1 MTQQADDGTG
11 AGTGTG
17 DGTDPPM
24 HGIKPKGL
32 KKGSVSLI
40 GAVAIG
46 LAATAPAY
54 SLTGALGHGA
64 AEAGYQLPIVFI
76 IAVIPMYF
84 VALAYKHLTD
94 AAPDAGTVF
103 TWGSK
108 AILPHIG
115 WIGGYALMLSSILA
129 GVGAAGITVNA
140 VSVAFR
146 LEDSSKW
153 LQVLIAAVFIL
164 TTTWLVAR
172 GAEESSRT
180 TLILTIIQY
189 GGLILFAAI
198 LLINVL
204 GRDSNPTAEAFS
216 WDWFNPLAINGFPAF
231 LSGFLV
237 AIFIF
242 WGFDAALSMSEETEG
257 TPEQSGRVGVTA
269 IVIILITYVVI
280 GVAALAFA
288 GIDDSSEGSLTH
300 AKNIDDVFSALTRE
314 AVGPN
319 GAVVAAV
326 IVGLSAFSATMSTV
340 MATVRGML
348 AMATYKALPDR
359 FASVDDVVQT
369 PKFTTWFIGLTT
381 LVIYGG
387 LTFVSESIVEDCVY
401 SVGIAIMLY
410 YTVVAVSSVV
420 YFWDTAWESWRTALG
435 QVILPGI
442 AALILIP
449 VGLFE
454 AYRMINPEYGSG
466 GSLAGIGTVFII
478 GVLSLI
484 LGVVLMIVWN
494 LKSPAFFRGQTLTRE
509 RTHRDRLPRR

>member
-1 MTQQADDGTG
+1 MASEEEP
-11 AGTGTG
+11 A
-17 DGTDPPM
+17 DPPM
-24 HGIKPKGL
+24 HDLQSKGL

-64 AEAGYQLPIVFI
+64 DEAGYQLPIVFI
-76 IAVIPMYF
+76 LAVIPMYF

-94 AAPDAGTVF
+94 AAPDSGTVF

-140 VSVAFR
+140 VSVGFR
-146 LEDSSKW
+146 LNDPPDW
-153 LQVLIAAVFIL
+153 LKILIAAVFIL
-164 TTTWLVAR
+164 ATTWLVAR

-180 TLILTIIQY
+180 TLILTVIQY

-198 LLINVL
+198 LLINVI
-204 GRDSNPTAEAFS
+204 GREGNPSAEPFS
-216 WDWFNPLAINGFPAF
+216 WDWFNPLAINSFPAF
-231 LSGFLV
+231 ISGFLV

-257 TPEQSGRVGVTA
+257 TSEQSGRVGVTA
-269 IVIILITYVVI
+269 IIIILITYVVI

-288 GIDDSSEGSLTH
+288 GTDDNSASSLTH
-300 AKNIDDVFSALTRE
+300 SANIDDVFSTLARE
-314 AVGPN
+314 AVGPG
-319 GAVVAAV
+319 GAVAAAV

-340 MATVRGML
+340 MSTVRGLL
-348 AMATYKALPDR
+348 AMATYKALPER
-359 FASVDDVVQT
+359 FGSVDQVVQT

-381 LVIYGG
+381 LAIYGS
-387 LTFVSESIVEDCVY
+387 LTFVSDSIVEDCVY

-420 YFWDTAWESWRTALG
+420 YFWDTAFRSWRTAFG

-442 AALILIP
+442 AAMILIP

-454 AYRMINPEYGSG
+454 AYRMISPEYGSG

-478 GVLSLI
+478 GVLSLV
-484 LGVVLMIVWN
+484 LGVLLMILWN
-494 LKSPAFFRGQTLTRE
+494 LKSPAFFRGQTLKRE
-509 RTHRDRLPRR
+509 RTQRQKS

>member
-1 MTQQADDGTG
+1 MPGMTQQVEDG
-11 AGTGTG
+11 AG
-17 DGTDPPM
+17 DGTNPPM

-153 LQVLIAAVFIL
+153 LQVLIAAIFIL

-180 TLILTIIQY
+180 TLILTVIQY

-198 LLINVL
+198 LMLNIL
-204 GRDSNPTAEAFS
+204 GRESNPTAEAFS

-242 WGFDAALSMSEETEG
+242 WGFDAALSMSEETAG

-319 GAVVAAV
+319 GAVIAAV

-420 YFWDTAWESWRTALG
+420 YFWDTAWRSWRTALG

-478 GVLSLI
+478 GVLSLV
-484 LGVVLMIVWN
+484 LGVLLMILWN

-509 RTHRDRLPRR
+509 RTHRERQTKG

>member
-1 MTQQADDGTG
+1 MLMASEEEI
-11 AGTGTG
+11 A
-17 DGTDPPM
+17 DPPM
-24 HGIKPKGL
+24 HDLRSKGL

-64 AEAGYQLPIVFI
+64 DEAGYQLPIVFI
-76 IAVIPMYF
+76 LAVIPMYF

-94 AAPDAGTVF
+94 AAPDSGTVF

-140 VSVAFR
+140 VSVG
-146 LEDSSKW
+146 LGLNDPPDW
-153 LQVLIAAVFIL
+153 LKILIAAVFIL
-164 TTTWLVAR
+164 ATTWLVAR

-180 TLILTIIQY
+180 TLILTVIQY

-198 LLINVL
+198 LLINVI
-204 GRDSNPTAEAFS
+204 GREGNPSAEPFS
-216 WDWFNPLAINGFPAF
+216 WDWFNPFAINGFPAF

-242 WGFDAALSMSEETEG
+242 WGFDAALSMSEETDA
-257 TPEQSGRVGVTA
+257 TSEQSGRVGVTA
-269 IVIILITYVVI
+269 IIIILITYVVI

-288 GIDDSSEGSLTH
+288 GTDDNSPTSLTN
-300 AKNIDDVFSALTRE
+300 ANNIDDVFSALARE
-314 AVGPN
+314 AVGSK
-319 GAVVAAV
+319 GAVAAAV

-348 AMATYKALPDR
+348 AMAAYKALPDR
-359 FASVDDVVQT
+359 FATVDDVVQT

-381 LVIYGG
+381 LAIYGG
-387 LTFVSESIVEDCVY
+387 LTFVSDSIVEDCVY

-420 YFWDTAWESWRTALG
+420 YFWDTAWRSWRTAFG

-442 AALILIP
+442 AAMILIP

-454 AYRMINPEYGSG
+454 AYRMISPEYGSG

-478 GVLSLI
+478 GVLSLV
-484 LGVVLMIVWN
+484 LGVLLMIVWN
-494 LKSPAFFRGQTLTRE
+494 LKSPAFFRGQTLKRE
-509 RTHRDRLPRR
+509 RTQRQKS

>member
-1 MTQQADDGTG
+1 MTQQVEDG
-11 AGTGTG
+11 AG

-153 LQVLIAAVFIL
+153 LQVLIAAIFIL

-180 TLILTIIQY
+180 TLILTVIQY

-198 LLINVL
+198 LMLNIL
-204 GRDSNPTAEAFS
+204 GRESNPTAEAFS

-242 WGFDAALSMSEETEG
+242 WGFDAALSMSEETAG

-319 GAVVAAV
+319 GAVIAAV

-420 YFWDTAWESWRTALG
+420 YFWDTAWRSWRTALG

-478 GVLSLI
+478 GVLSLV
-484 LGVVLMIVWN
+484 LGVLLMILWN

-509 RTHRDRLPRR
+509 RTHRERQAKR